1 MYNVAKRQ
9 AEVEILPMCQSE
21 GIGVMPYS
29 PTGGGLLTGKY
40 GASLRPESGRL
51 LDNTMYGVRYADPRH
66 YQLAGDFTA
75 LSERHGYEPAAL
87 AIAWVAAHPAV
98 TAPIVGTR
106 SVAHLEVALRS
117 LEIEMTFDSELYRE
131 ISALSETPPPATDR
145 NEETSTHNF
154 GAR

>member
-1 MYNVAKRQ
+1 
-9 AEVEILPMCQSE
+9 MCESE

-40 GASLRPESGRL
+40 GADVRPDSGRL
-51 LDNTMYGVRYADPRH
+51 LENKMYGVRYADPRH
-66 YQLAGDFTA
+66 FQLAGDFTA
-75 LSERHGYEPAAL
+75 LATRHGFEPAAL

-117 LEIEMTFDSELYRE
+117 LDIDLTFDSELYQE
-131 ISALSETPPPATDR
+131 ISALSVTPPPATDR
-145 NEETSTHNF
+145 NEEASSHNY